1 VYSGNP
7 HLKAREPRFSPGDYF
22 FRSVR
27 SSPRA
32 RERLRER
39 ARERRRRRETKV
51 GLKPS
56 VSVGIADERVGE
68 TLTFVFGT
76 CASSISVH
84 RQTMCRRV
92 EFCWSVG
99 QWRAFL
105 RGQSLL
111 FSRESSAKP
120 AGPRAR
126 LCLVSSSFCD
136 FSIFRS
142 RAAERKWNRS
152 RVSSSCF
159 CGRMRVGETLICCLR
174 HVCVKHQ
181 RPPSD
186 DGSESRVL
194 LECRAVAGIPPWPEL
209 AFLSRIVRAA
219 RGACDSRRGFLF
231 SIPLD
236 RAHHFFISL
245 LGSRL
250 YSYRFSPHA
259 IKTFW

>member
-1 VYSGNP
+1 MSS
-7 HLKAREPRFSPGDYF
+7 AR
-22 FRSVR
+22 VR
-27 SSPRA
+27 QASASTVRRCVGESS
-32 RERLRER
+32 
-39 ARERRRRRETKV
+39 
-51 GLKPS
+51 
-56 VSVGIADERVGE
+56 SVGVSGS
-68 TLTFVFGT
+68 GGH
-76 CASSISVH
+76 SSVARACFSLANH
-84 RQTMCRRV
+84 RR
-92 EFCWSVG
+92 
-99 QWRAFL
+99 
-105 RGQSLL
+105 
-111 FSRESSAKP
+111 P

-159 CGRMRVGETLICCLR
+159 CGRMRVGETLTCCLR